1 MRSLQSMRDRIL
13 ILLLGVFLLAAPAA
27 VFAGSVTGTG
37 PASWSSLPI
46 WGGDV
51 WSLAISP
58 QDPDLVF
65 AGTSAGQVYL
75 SRDGGRTWVDAGPY
89 LPFPGWVVSSL
100 RFDPNQP
107 SRLWAS
113 LRGIWGGGH
122 VTSSD
127 DLGRTWVSRAEA
139 GLPNEPVYTLALVP
153 GREGRVYA
161 GTASGVYGTEDGGK
175 TWRHLTAG
183 PELQEVQKVTSL
195 LVDPDQPDTVIAGT
209 WRRAYRS
216 DDAGK
221 SWNGV
226 FEGMVLDS
234 EIFSLTPVSGR
245 PGEIWAS
252 TCGWV
257 YVTHDRGGK
266 WERFKDGFEERRT
279 TAFAALPN
287 GRLLAG
293 TVAGLHVSDDGG
305 KTWHRVGDP
314 GISILNIAYHPA
326 KPQRIVLATEGAG
339 VWTSDDGGTTLRP
352 GSGGMINTRV
362 GAFAMAGKELL
373 VGVNHAGPFSGVYS
387 SRDGG
392 RSFDDFAS
400 LPTVLD
406 LAVYKGR
413 VFAATEKGLFER
425 RGRGWH
431 WVRDLGLGTVEQF
444 ITEGP
449 HLLARTPDAIFEL
462 NGKLFTRR
470 PFQHGTPRSAA
481 FYADAL
487 WVTDAQGLYRLT
499 ADANHT
505 IPAPFP
511 GGRLQS
517 LAGQLLLWGSGGT
530 FTRTGADGD
539 WTELTHES
547 SRLLATGDK
556 RFPSLMI
563 SGDTVR
569 LFDREARKFQ
579 ALAVPI
585 PARDVAA
592 ARVVGG
598 RLLLGTSG
606 YGVLARELKP
616 AGEVAGGASKPQ
628 GDPQRSSGH

>member
-1 MRSLQSMRDRIL
+1 MRSLLSSRNRCPRIVT
-13 ILLLGVFLLAAPAA
+13 ILLLGAVLLSAPAFA
-27 VFAGSVTGTG
+27 VGASTATAG
-37 PASWSSLPI
+37 PAWSSLPI
-46 WGGDV
+46 WGGDI
-51 WSLAISP
+51 WSLAIHP
-58 QDPDLVF
+58 QDPDMVF

-75 SRDGGRTWVDAGPY
+75 SRDGGRTWVDAGPA
-89 LPFPGWVVSSL
+89 LPVPGWVVSSL
-100 RFDPNQP
+100 RFDPNSGSDHP
-107 SRLWAS
+107 PRLWAA
-113 LRGIWGGGH
+113 LRGVWGGGH
-122 VTSSD
+122 VASSD
-127 DLGRTWVSRAEA
+127 DFGRTWISRARE
-139 GLPNEPVYTLALVP
+139 GLPNEPIYALALVP
-153 GREGRVYA
+153 GHDGRIFA

-175 TWRHLTAG
+175 AWRYLTPG
-183 PELQEVQKVTSL
+183 LPEVQKVTSL

-221 SWNGV
+221 SWTGV

-234 EIFSLTPVSGR
+234 EIFSLTPVSGKT
-245 PGEIWAS
+245 GEVWAS

-257 YVTHDRGGK
+257 YVTHDMGGK

-279 TAFAALPN
+279 TAFAALPS

-305 KTWHRVGDP
+305 KTWRRVGDP
-314 GISILNIAYHPA
+314 GISILSIAYSPA

-362 GAFAMAGKELL
+362 GAFAVAGKELM
-373 VGVNHAGPFSGVYS
+373 VAVNHAGPFSGVYS
-387 SRDGG
+387 THDGG
-392 RSFDDFAS
+392 KSFEDFAV

-425 RGRGWH
+425 RGKGWH
-431 WVRDLGLGTVEQF
+431 WVRDLGEGTVEQF
-444 ITEGP
+444 VTEGSR
-449 HLLARTPDAIFEL
+449 LLARTPDALFEF

-470 PFQHGTPRSAA
+470 PFKHGTPRSAA
-481 FYADAL
+481 FYANAL

-499 ADANHT
+499 ADDNHT

-511 GGRLQS
+511 GGRLQP
-517 LAGQLLLWGSGGT
+517 LEGQLLLWGPGGT
-530 FTRTGADGD
+530 FTRTSADGD
-539 WTELTHES
+539 WTELTAES
-547 SRLLATGDK
+547 SRLLATGDE
-556 RFPSLMI
+556 RFPVVMI

-569 LFDREARKFQ
+569 LFDREVRKFQ
-579 ALAVPI
+579 PLAVPV
-585 PARDVAA
+585 PSRDIAA
-592 ARVVGG
+592 ARVIDG

-606 YGVLARELKP
+606 YGVLARELPGP
-616 AGEVAGGASKPQ
+616 APVEEQ
-628 GDPQRSSGH
+628 TTR

>member
-1 MRSLQSMRDRIL
+1 MRSLQSMRSWTFL
-13 ILLLGVFLLAAPAA
+13 ALLGAVLLATPA
-27 VFAGSVTGTG
+27 FAGG
-37 PASWSSLPI
+37 PAWSSLPI

-75 SRDGGRTWVDAGPY
+75 SRDGGRTWADAGPY

-127 DLGRTWVSRAEA
+127 DQGRTWVSRAEA
-139 GLPNEPVYTLALVP
+139 GLPNEPIYTLALVP
-153 GREGRVYA
+153 GHEGRVYA

-175 TWRHLTAG
+175 TWRHLTAA

-216 DDAGK
+216 DDAGQ
-221 SWNGV
+221 SWSGI

-234 EIFSLTPVSGR
+234 EIFSLTPVSGK

-392 RSFDDFAS
+392 RTFDDFAS

-449 HLLARTPDAIFEL
+449 HLLALTPDAIFEL

-505 IPAPFP
+505 IPAPFS

-517 LAGQLLLWGSGGT
+517 LEGQLLLWGPGGT
-530 FTRTGADGD
+530 FTRTSADGD

-547 SRLLATGDK
+547 SRLLATGDE

-579 ALAVPI
+579 ALEVPI
-585 PARDVAA
+585 PARDIAA

-606 YGVLARELKP
+606 YGVLARELEP
-616 AGEVAGGASKPQ
+616 AGEMAGGASRQPA
-628 GDPQRSSGH
+628 DPQRSSGH

>member
-1 MRSLQSMRDRIL
+1 MRSLLSIRN
-13 ILLLGVFLLAAPAA
+13 LLFVAVLLAAPA
-27 VFAGSVTGTG
+27 FAQSAIPGAPTAIAG
-37 PASWSSLPI
+37 PAWSALPI
-46 WGGDV
+46 WGADV
-51 WSLAISP
+51 WSLAIHP
-58 QDPDLVF
+58 QDPDVVF

-75 SRDGGRTWVDAGPY
+75 SRDGGRTWVDAGPA

-100 RFDPNQP
+100 RFDPNSDP
-107 SRLWAS
+107 NRPRLWAA

-122 VTSSD
+122 VASSD
-127 DLGRTWVSRAEA
+127 DLGRTWISRARE
-139 GLPNEPVYTLALVP
+139 GLPNEPVYALALVP
-153 GREGRVYA
+153 GHEGRVFA
-161 GTASGVYGTEDGGK
+161 GTASGVYGTEDAGK
-175 TWRHLTAG
+175 TWRYLT
-183 PELQEVQKVTSL
+183 PSLPEVQKVTSL
-195 LVDPDQPDTVIAGT
+195 LVDPDQPDTVVAGT

-221 SWNGV
+221 SWAGV

-234 EIFSLTPVSGR
+234 EIFSLTPVAGK

-279 TAFAALPN
+279 PAFAALPN
-287 GRLLAG
+287 GRFLAG

-305 KTWHRVGDP
+305 KTWRRVGDP
-314 GISILNIAYHPA
+314 GISILTIAYHPA
-326 KPQRIVLATEGAG
+326 KPQRIVIATEGAG

-352 GSGGMINTRV
+352 GSGGMINTRI
-362 GAFAMAGKELL
+362 GAFAVAGKELM
-373 VGVNHAGPFSGVYS
+373 VAVNHAGPFSGVYS
-387 SRDGG
+387 SHDAGK
-392 RSFDDFAS
+392 SFDDFAF

-425 RGRGWH
+425 RGKGWH
-431 WVRDLGLGTVEQF
+431 WIRDLGEGTVEQL
-444 ITEGP
+444 IAEGP
-449 HLLARTPDAIFEL
+449 RLLARTPDALFEF

-481 FYADAL
+481 FYGNAL

-499 ADANHT
+499 ANAADANHT

-511 GGRLQS
+511 GGRLQP
-517 LAGQLLLWGSGGT
+517 LEGQLLLSGPGGT
-530 FTRTGADGD
+530 FTRTSADGD
-539 WTELTHES
+539 WTELTAES
-547 SRLLATGDK
+547 SRLLATGDE
-556 RFPSLMI
+556 RFPAVMI

-579 ALAVPI
+579 PLAIPV

-592 ARVVGG
+592 ARVIDG

-606 YGVLARELKP
+606 YGVLARDLP
-616 AGEVAGGASKPQ
+616 APAPVEEQ
-628 GDPQRSSGH
+628 TTR